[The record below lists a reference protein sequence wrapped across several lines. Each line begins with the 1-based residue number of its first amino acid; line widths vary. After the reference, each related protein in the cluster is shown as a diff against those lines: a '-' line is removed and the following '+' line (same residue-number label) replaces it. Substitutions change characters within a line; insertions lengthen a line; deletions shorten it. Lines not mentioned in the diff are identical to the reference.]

1 MPSDPLS
8 IAIVEQCPEELH
20 YTADV
25 EGLSGLINTASAKRV
40 INEGC
45 SESFGH
51 RRNPHDLQATHD
63 PYRQGLP

>member
-8 IAIVEQCPEELH
+8 IAIVEQCLDELH
-20 YTADV
+20 CTADG
-25 EGLSGLINTASAKRV
+25 EGLNGLTNTASAKRV